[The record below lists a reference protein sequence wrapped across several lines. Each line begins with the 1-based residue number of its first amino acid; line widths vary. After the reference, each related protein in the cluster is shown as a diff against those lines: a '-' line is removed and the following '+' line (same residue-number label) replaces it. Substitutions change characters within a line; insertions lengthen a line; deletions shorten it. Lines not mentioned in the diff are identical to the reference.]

1 VSACESFA
9 MSIFVYFYQ
18 CICLSVHQSIPQS
31 IYRYTH
37 VCLTFYLSIIGLSVY
52 LSVIFLSMDPSVYLC
67 IFPIYIYVCL
77 FICSFL
83 SYTLHTPRG
92 HDEGEKA
99 GRRCSSN
106 VLICVDSNTCHLMY
120 NVMKQRE

>member
-52 LSVIFLSMDPSVYLC
+52 LSLSFSCLWIHLSTYAFFL
-67 IFPIYIYVCL
+67 L
-77 FICSFL
+77 FICLSICSFIF
-83 SYTLHTPRG
+83 YTFYTPRG
-92 HDEGEKA
+92 HDVGEKA

-106 VLICVDSNTCHLMY
+106 VLIRVDGNTCHLMY